1 MRIVQSSEVRG
12 RNGLLLIVA
21 AALACAE
28 HSQPSQ
34 IEPPAVRPDGIVAY
48 LVATPAA
55 APNEYIVR
63 AVARR
68 GIAVEDP
75 GSFVATVRLAT
86 RNIAFVSD
94 ASDANALRVMS
105 PSDTAL
111 RVAAAAP
118 EGLASGELFAVRVRA
133 SRASDLNSLQLE
145 IGELNDRSGA
155 TLKPA
160 LVVLPHV
167 SWLSPR

>member
-1 MRIVQSSEVRG
+1 MRIGQRSEVRG
-12 RNGLLLIVA
+12 QSGLLLLL

-34 IEPPAVRPDGIVAY
+34 IEPPVVRPDGIVAY

-75 GSFVATVRLAT
+75 GSYVAAVRLPT
-86 RNIAFVSD
+86 RNITFVSD
-94 ASDANALRVMS
+94 ASDANAMRVIS

-111 RVAAAAP
+111 RVAGASP
-118 EGLASGELFAVRVRA
+118 EGLASGELFAMRLRA
-133 SRASDLNSLQLE
+133 PRAADLNALQLE
-145 IGELNDRSGA
+145 IAELNDRSGA
-155 TLKPA
+155 SLKPR
-160 LVVLPHV
+160 LVVLRHV
-167 SWLSPR
+167 SWVRTR

>member
-1 MRIVQSSEVRG
+1 MRIGQRSELRGQS
-12 RNGLLLIVA
+12 GLLLIVA

-34 IEPPAVRPDGIVAY
+34 IEPPAVRPHGIVAY

-68 GIAVEDP
+68 GVAVEDP

-86 RNIAFVSD
+86 RNVAFISD
-94 ASDANALRVMS
+94 ASDANALRVIA

-118 EGLASGELFAVRVRA
+118 EGLASGELFAVRLRA
-133 SRASDLNSLQLE
+133 SRAADLNSLQLE
-145 IGELNDRSGA
+145 IAELNDRSGA
-155 TLKPA
+155 SLRPT
-160 LVVLPHV
+160 LVVLQHV
-167 SWLSPR
+167 SWVSSR

>member
-1 MRIVQSSEVRG
+1 MKTGQRSEVRG
-12 RNGLLLIVA
+12 QSGLLLIVA

-48 LVATPAA
+48 LIATPAA
-55 APNEYIVR
+55 VPNEFIVR

-86 RNIAFVSD
+86 RYIEFVSD

-105 PSDTAL
+105 PRDTAL
-111 RVAAAAP
+111 RVADAAT
-118 EGLASGELFAVRVRA
+118 EGLASGELFAVRLRA
-133 SRASDLNSLQLE
+133 SRAADLNSLQLE
-145 IGELNDRSGA
+145 IAELNDRSGA
-155 TLKPA
+155 SLRPT
-160 LVVLPHV
+160 LVVLQHV
-167 SWLSPR
+167 SWVSPR